1 MNPEL
6 VTFFAVAFVTLAS
19 AALVVSAKEIF
30 HSAMYLAVM
39 FLGIAG
45 LFVMLNA
52 EFLAAVQILVY
63 AGAVIVLML
72 FAIML
77 TKREDEKERRM
88 PLFRG
93 FVSLL
98 FLLVLMLYITGINW
112 WNYTPKEEAVGS
124 VTAIGALLF
133 REYVLPFEVISL
145 ILLAAMIGALSL
157 AKKEKEAAE

>member
-6 VTFFAVAFVTLAS
+6 AIFFAVSFVTLAS
-19 AALVVSAKEIF
+19 AVLVISSKEIF
-30 HSAMYLAVM
+30 HSALYLAVM
-39 FLGIAG
+39 FLSIAG
-45 LFVMLNA
+45 LFVMLGA
-52 EFLAAVQILVY
+52 EFIAAVQILVY

-77 TKREDEKERRM
+77 TKGKDEKEKIKI

-98 FLLVLMLYITGINW
+98 FLLVLILYITRINW
-112 WNYTPKEEAVGS
+112 WNYTPKEAPVGS
-124 VTAIGALLF
+124 VTAIGMLLF

-145 ILLAAMIGALSL
+145 ILLAAIIGALFL
-157 AKKEKEAAE
+157 AKKEAVE

>member
-6 VTFFAVAFVTLAS
+6 ITFFAVALVTIVS
-19 AALVVSAKEIF
+19 AVLVISAKEIF
-30 HSAMYLAVM
+30 HSALYLAVM

-72 FAIML
+72 FAVML
-77 TKREDEKERRM
+77 TKREDEKERRI

-98 FLLVLMLYITGINW
+98 FLLVLMLYITKIDW
-112 WNYTPKEEAVGS
+112 WNYAPKEGAVGS
-124 VTAIGALLF
+124 VTAIGTLLF
-133 REYVLPFEVISL
+133 REYILPFEVISL

-157 AKKEKEAAE
+157 AKKEAAE

>member
-1 MNPEL
+1 MNLEL
-6 VTFFAVAFVTLAS
+6 IIFFAVSFVTLTS
-19 AALVVSAKEIF
+19 AVLVISAKEIF
-30 HSAMYLAVM
+30 HSALYLAVM
-39 FLGIAG
+39 FLSIAA

-77 TKREDEKERRM
+77 TKREDEKERRI

-98 FLLVLMLYITGINW
+98 FLLVLVLYIARIDW
-112 WNYTPKEEAVGS
+112 WNYAPKEGAVGS
-124 VTAIGALLF
+124 VTAIGMLLF

-145 ILLAAMIGALSL
+145 ILLAAIIGALFL
-157 AKKEKEAAE
+157 AKKEAVE